1 MITIIATEKSWIE
14 GTAVHQLEQIH
25 TLDDIVNVV
34 GFPDLHAGPVGIA
47 VTSQNKLYPHLIG
60 SDIGCGMCFCQTDA
74 LSRKVN
80 IDKYTQRLSGL
91 DAPYDG
97 DIALFF
103 ESAGIASR
111 FQSALGT
118 IGGGNHFAELQK
130 VATIY
135 NEELF
140 NQAGL
145 QKDALAILVHS
156 GSRTLGRSIIDRFS
170 SGKNILDGLI
180 ASSPE
185 GASYRAEHDYAL
197 QWGKANR
204 SLIVRRMLDCLR
216 IDGTIISDTIHNS
229 VTLEQFTEC
238 NLWIHR
244 KGASPSNKG
253 ITVIA
258 GSRGSLSYVVKPC
271 YNSEHVNF
279 SLAHGAGRKYKRN
292 EMRDRLHARY
302 STDALKQTEFGGRVI
317 CEDKELLYEEAPQA
331 YKNIE
336 QVISD
341 LQSHGLIEIIASY
354 QPVITF
360 KKGLDTWN

>member
-1 MITIIATEKSWIE
+1 LITIIATEKSWIE

-25 TLDDIVNVV
+25 TLDDIINVV

-47 VTSQNKLYPHLIG
+47 VTSAGKLYPHLIG

-80 IDKYTQRLSGL
+80 LDKYVQRLTGL
-91 DAPYDG
+91 DTPYDG
-97 DIALFF
+97 ASEPFF
-103 ESAGIASR
+103 ESAGITPR
-111 FQSALGT
+111 FQSAIGT

-135 NEELF
+135 NEALF

-145 QKDALAILVHS
+145 QKDSLAILVHS

-170 SGKNILDGLI
+170 SENSVPDGVI
-180 ASSPE
+180 ALSPH
-185 GASYRAEHDYAL
+185 GISYRAEHDYAL
-197 QWGKANR
+197 QWGKVNR

-216 IDGTIISDTIHNS
+216 IDGTIVSDTIHNS
-229 VTLEQFTEC
+229 VTQEQFTNG
-238 NLWIHR
+238 NLWVHR

-258 GSRGSLSYVVKPC
+258 GSRGALSYVVKPC
-271 YNSEHVNF
+271 DNAEHVNW
-279 SLAHGAGRKYKRN
+279 SLAHGAGRKYRRN

-302 STDALKQTEFGGRVI
+302 SPDALRYTEFGGRVI

-341 LQSHGLIEIIASY
+341 LQNHGLIDIIASY

-360 KKGLDTWN
+360 KKGVDTWN